1 MLLVMAST
9 ELSVFRLEMGSVEFS
24 KPRLSFIYS
33 MIHKLISNQRLT
45 TILQIKPQMAKVLKT
60 SMEVLQPL
68 RRLALMR
75 SRVFFDRN

>member
-1 MLLVMAST
+1 MAST

-24 KPRLSFIYS
+24 KPRLSCIYS

-45 TILQIKPQMAKVLKT
+45 TILQIKPQMAQVLKT